1 MQKKKS
7 TPLDSKLRSMEIES
21 NESREAKNGYMER
34 GNPAAIAQKSR
45 VVTRNDNGS
54 HL

>member
-7 TPLDSKLRSMEIES
+7 TPLDSKLRSMKAES
-21 NESREAKNGYMER
+21 NDSKESTNGYMER
-34 GNPAAIAQKSR
+34 GNPAAISQKSR
-45 VVTRNDNGS
+45 VLSRNDNGS